1 MDSQVEGH
9 RRKQLEKARQKIY
22 EESEKEKQRIA
33 KVKTTKVLK
42 FDVLTLFFLKQY

>member
-1 MDSQVEGH
+1 MDSQAEGH

-33 KVKTTKVLK
+33 KVTIK
-42 FDVLTLFFLKQY
+42 